1 MTAVAQAKLLR
12 VLQEREFQRLG
23 GTRIVKASVRVIAAT
38 NQHLRDAVE
47 RGAFREDL
55 FYRLGVFDIR
65 MPPLRER
72 PGDIPL
78 LADAF
83 LRDFCRSMNPS
94 PAGLTVEAIDA
105 LAAYDWPG
113 NVRHLRN
120 VLERASILCDGAL
133 ITPRHLDLPKDSSTD
148 RESRSNLDAIER
160 RTIEHVMAQ
169 TRWNKSRAADRLGL
183 TRTQLYGR
191 LKKYELQ
198 RPTAS

>member
-1 MTAVAQAKLLR
+1 LR
-12 VLQEREFQRLG
+12 RRTSTYRG
-23 GTRIVKASVRVIAAT
+23 
-38 NQHLRDAVE
+38 AVE
-47 RGAFREDL
+47 RGAFRDDL

-78 LADAF
+78 LVDAF
-83 LRDFCRSMNPS
+83 LRDLGRSMNPS

-105 LAAYDWPG
+105 LVAYDWPG

-120 VLERASILCDGAL
+120 VLERASILCDGGL
-133 ITPRHLDLPKDSSTD
+133 ITPTHLNLPTDLTERD
-148 RESRSNLDAIER
+148 SRSNLDAIER

-169 TRWNKSRAADRLGL
+169 TRWNKSKAADRLGL

-191 LKKYELQ
+191 LRKYELE
-198 RPTAS
+198 RPTAIRPPFALRKSTADWSAR